1 MEGLNMWKRLLSV
14 VLTITLIFGMTVT
27 TFGASEGIDIS
38 LNGKEVSNET
48 YVNEEGK
55 VMVPLRQISEELGY
69 IVTWDN
75 VGKSVTISNESN
87 TIKLKVGEASV
98 IKNGEDIN
106 METKTII
113 KESKIFVPIELF
125 SNALDLIVGWDNKHD
140 VLNINQPIDNIEEI
154 FTISDDETISNKLD
168 TYMKAL
174 QEKQNFSGSILVAKE
189 GNILLNQG
197 YGFANF
203 DQATLNKSQT
213 KFAIGS
219 VTKQFTAM
227 AIMQLSEKGLI
238 NMEDSLSKY
247 LPDFPN
253 GESITIHNLL
263 THSSGLAN
271 FTDLEE
277 FYTLSVNKLNP
288 MDILDL
294 IKDKPLMFKP
304 GESFSYN
311 NTGYLILGI
320 LIEKLSNMSYE
331 EYLHKNI
338 FTPINMNNTGISY
351 GKNNGLHDATAY
363 SGHLEVAPVDDEV
376 VLRGTYSA
384 GNMYSTTE
392 DLYRWSE
399 ALKTEKLVKKET
411 MNQIFTEHIDMEEAG
426 SYGYGWMI
434 IDSGVGKMIL
444 HGGNTLGFTSNIV
457 RFTDLDTT
465 IVILSNKGYYDIT
478 TLTNTLTSIILG
490 GSYELPDALV
500 EIEIEDTDLYDNYI
514 GEYELAPEAIYTITK
529 EGNNIFAQ
537 LTGQGK
543 FEIFPSSENEF
554 FYKIVDAKITFVKD
568 DNGNVTNLILH
579 QMGQDMPAMKIK

>member
-1 MEGLNMWKRLLSV
+1 MWKRLLSV

-27 TFGASEGIDIS
+27 TFGASEDIDIS

-75 VGKSVTISNESN
+75 VGKNVTISNESN

-98 IKNGEDIN
+98 IKNDKNIN
-106 METKTII
+106 METKSII
-113 KESKIFVPIELF
+113 KEGKIFVPIELF
-125 SNALDLIVGWDNKHD
+125 SNALDLIVGWDNKHH
-140 VLNINQPIDNIEEI
+140 VLNINQPMDNIEEI
-154 FTISDDETISNKLD
+154 FTMSDDEAISNKLD

-197 YGFANF
+197 YGFADI
-203 DQATLNKSQT
+203 DQATMNRSQT

-311 NTGYLILGI
+311 NTNYLILGI

-331 EYLHKNI
+331 EYLQKNI
-338 FTPINMNNTGISY
+338 LTPINMNNTGISY

-363 SGHLEVAPVDDEV
+363 SGHLEVAPIDDEV

-444 HGGNTLGFTSNIV
+444 HGGNTLGFTSDIV
-457 RFTDLDTT
+457 RFTDLDMT
-465 IVILSNKGYYDIT
+465 IVILSNKGYYDTT
-478 TLTNTLTSIILG
+478 TLTNTLTSIVLG
-490 GSYELPDALV
+490 GSYELPATLV

-514 GEYELAPEAIYTITK
+514 GEYELAPEAIYTITR